1 MAIPGFQEMMY
12 PVLQIYSDGKEYR
25 PSEIEQRVADNMSIP
40 EEDRQILLP
49 SEVETVLRNR
59 VNWAVYDLFRAGL
72 LERKKRGYYHI
83 TDIGRKELGQTKE
96 FSIQY
101 LKKYKAFADF
111 QRAKVPAAIID
122 NKQEEIPEEVADPET
137 RMQTAFDEINRKLA
151 DDLLDALRQ
160 VKPIGFEKI
169 VLTLFEKMGYGEAFE
184 TPRSHDGGID
194 GIINQDELGLDKIYF
209 QAKRYAE
216 ANKVHEKEMRDFIGA
231 LASSSVSKG
240 VFITTSSFDRK
251 ALESAAKVAGKVIL
265 TIDGEKLVKLC
276 IKHNVG
282 AKSRRS
288 PYEIKE
294 IDNDYLSDFIEV

>member
-1 MAIPGFQEMMY
+1 MAVPGFQEMMY
-12 PVLQIYSDGKEYR
+12 PVLQIYSDGQIYR
-25 PSEIEQRVADNMSIP
+25 PSEVEPKIVSIMNIS
-40 EEDRQILLP
+40 EEDRQLLLP
-49 SEVETVLRNR
+49 SEVQTIVQNR
-59 VNWAVYDLFRAGL
+59 VNWAIYDLYRAGL
-72 LERKKRGYYHI
+72 LTRVKHGAYQITKMGYE
-83 TDIGRKELGQTKE
+83 ELKQTTA

-101 LKKYKAFADF
+101 LKKYKSFADF
-111 QRAKVPAAIID
+111 QKAKTPTEIID
-122 NKQEEIPEEVADPET
+122 NKQEEMQEVIADPET
-137 RMQTAFDEINRKLA
+137 RMKTAFDEINRKLE

-160 VKPIGFEKI
+160 VKPVGFEQI

-282 AKSRRS
+282 AKRRRS

-294 IDNDYLSDFIEV
+294 IDNDYLSDFIES